1 MAARRLWGNP
11 RRKGKLTGG
20 QCTAIEKRREH
31 RGSSRLPDQRRDL
44 GDERARNH
52 LPYVSSDPVGLLA
65 EQFDGDRTLMA
76 SRPAFARVTHSDRCW
91 SSAYGTKC
99 FRPEAVLWNLARD
112 DSVQRE
118 PAGNS
123 YRADTAP

>member
-52 LPYVSSDPVGLLA
+52 LPYVTSDPVGLLA

-76 SRPAFARVTHSDRCW
+76 SRPAFARFTHSDRCW
-91 SSAYGTKC
+91 SSAYGTKTY
-99 FRPEAVLWNLARD
+99 LARVEGGRLVLD
-112 DSVQRE
+112 RGTRRE
-118 PAGNS
+118 PI
-123 YRADTAP
+123 

>member
-1 MAARRLWGNP
+1 MATRRLWGNP

-44 GDERARNH
+44 RDERARNH
-52 LPYVSSDPVGLLA
+52 LPYVTSDPGGLLA

-76 SRPAFARVTHSDRCW
+76 SRPAFARVSDRCW

-99 FRPEAVLWNLARD
+99 LRPEAASRNLRTR
-112 DSVQRE
+112 SR
-118 PAGNS
+118 S
-123 YRADTAP
+123 F

>member
-20 QCTAIEKRREH
+20 QCAAIEKRREH
-31 RGSSRLPDQRRDL
+31 RGSSRLPDQRREL

-52 LPYVSSDPVGLLA
+52 LPYVTSDPVGLLA

-76 SRPAFARVTHSDRCW
+76 SRTRLCSLYP
-91 SSAYGTKC
+91 
-99 FRPEAVLWNLARD
+99 FRPVLVVSLRHEMLSAR
-112 DSVQRE
+112 SRFME
-118 PAGNS
+118 S
-123 YRADTAP
+123 RTR

>member
-52 LPYVSSDPVGLLA
+52 LPYVTSDPVGLLA

-76 SRPAFARVTHSDRCW
+76 SRPAFARFTHSDRLLVV
-91 SSAYGTKC
+91 SLRHEMLSARSRFMESRTRSRS
-99 FRPEAVLWNLARD
+99 F
-112 DSVQRE
+112 
-118 PAGNS
+118 
-123 YRADTAP
+123 